1 MQWNKQTQKNL
12 LTYIPPEIIVKPKVF
27 RYPYIASFKLF
38 NGYLQLTCIE
48 NIIETQM

>member
-1 MQWNKQTQKNL
+1 MQCNKQTQKNL
-12 LTYIPPEIIVKPKVF
+12 LTYIPPEIIVKPKVI